1 MQFQPRVGDQALYLL
16 LALIASGLLALGVL
30 VMKGRAHALPIAE
43 GRGTAYAVG
52 RWISDPIWLSGLGL
66 QTAGYAV
73 YVVAQAV
80 IPVAIV
86 SVMMQGG
93 IGLFVL
99 FAVLVLGER
108 AHMAEWVG
116 IIGTITGMVLMGL
129 SLNAGAE
136 QSPTA
141 TTQMVML
148 SSALIALGLA
158 PYAVPHLHQNGI
170 AAALFSGVMFG
181 LASLHT
187 KAMTDYYLLKATPST
202 LSRVLA
208 NPYVYSTILTNIAG
222 LIALQN
228 SFSALRGIIAMPLS
242 TALSNI
248 VPIAGATVVFGE
260 HLPANPGAASMRLAA
275 FALTIIGSALLTN
288 PVEER
293 RTAEPLPAA
302 KSKSNLHPA
311 IREGASE

>member
-1 MQFQPRVGDQALYLL
+1 MQFSPRIDDQALYLGM
-16 LALIASGLLALGVL
+16 AIVASGLLALGVL

-43 GRGTAYAVG
+43 GRGIARAVV

-66 QTAGYAV
+66 QTTGYAL

-93 IGLFVL
+93 VGLFVL
-99 FAVLVLGER
+99 FAVLVLSER
-108 AHMAEWVG
+108 ARLAEWAG
-116 IIGTITGMVLMGL
+116 IAGTITGMALMGL

-141 TTQMVML
+141 TPQMMML
-148 SSALIALGLA
+148 SAMLLALGLA
-158 PYAVPHLHQNGI
+158 PYAVRRLHQNGI

-181 LASLHT
+181 LASLYT
-187 KAMTDYYLLKATPST
+187 KAMTDYYLMAATHSIV
-202 LSRVLA
+202 SRILA
-208 NPYVYSTILTNIAG
+208 NPYVYATILTNIAG

-228 SFSALRGIIAMPLS
+228 SFATLRGIIAMPLS

-248 VPIAGATVVFGE
+248 IPIAGAMVVFGE
-260 HLPANPGAASMRLAA
+260 HLPANSKAASMRLAA
-275 FALTIIGSALLTN
+275 FGLTIVGSALLTN
-288 PVEER
+288 PVADTVTQETLHIAR
-293 RTAEPLPAA
+293 
-302 KSKSNLHPA
+302 SN
-311 IREGASE
+311 